1 MDIID
6 EYGADTARLFVLFAA
21 PPERDLDWSEQ
32 GVDGCFRFLNRVYRL
47 VDELADVVKKDVEF
61 GELNSQDKDMRYT
74 IHSTLKK
81 LLLI

>member
-1 MDIID
+1 M
-6 EYGADTARLFVLFAA
+6 
-21 PPERDLDWSEQ
+21 
-32 GVDGCFRFLNRVYRL
+32 

-81 LLLI
+81 VTADLSENSDLILLYQLLWN